1 MILGMPLTLNLSASP
16 LVSAPRAEG
25 RIGDGLKPVYDALF
39 ASQLKAHQE
48 WLEGKQQPA
57 PPKPQKA
64 LRVLKSGRLDTL
76 KPSRGHRPYKRK

>member
-1 MILGMPLTLNLSASP
+1 
-16 LVSAPRAEG
+16 
-25 RIGDGLKPVYDALF
+25 VYDALF

-48 WLEGKQQPA
+48 ELEREKQPV

-76 KPSRGHRPYKRK
+76 KASHGRRPYKRK